1 MLAVT
6 TTNVIRIT
14 LIALGGLNLAVLVV
28 LAVALRR
35 LREQFRLHHRII
47 SPVST
52 MVGLVRSLEAG
63 LEQGGYTP
71 AQRAAIYAAFEEQLV
86 VFQEAVGLAVE
97 SPKLKLA
104 DSA

>member
-1 MLAVT
+1 
-6 TTNVIRIT
+6 
-14 LIALGGLNLAVLVV
+14 V
-28 LAVALRR
+28 LAIALRR
-35 LREQFRLHHRII
+35 LREQFALHHRII

-71 AQRAAIYAAFEEQLV
+71 DQRRAIYAAFEEQLA
-86 VFQEAVGLAVE
+86 VFQEAVGLE
-97 SPKLKLA
+97 SEPPGLKLA